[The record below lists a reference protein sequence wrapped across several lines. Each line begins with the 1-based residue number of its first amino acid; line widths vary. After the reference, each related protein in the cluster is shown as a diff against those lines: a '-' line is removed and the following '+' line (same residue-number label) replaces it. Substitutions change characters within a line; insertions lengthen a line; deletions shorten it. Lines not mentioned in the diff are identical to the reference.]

1 MPVFPHRPAG
11 QHDNLKYFAEVF
23 WWILSIAWLL
33 FKRLPKWARVLFTG
47 WVVIWLFNG
56 TSKDSDR
63 TVRRVKIEKVATAST
78 TPEPPSAKIP
88 TDAAATAIKNVANEL
103 VRSIA
108 KEVSEAAGAGRLAL
122 VPFDFAVTDPAAK
135 KFSGDLFGRVFGR
148 LVLAK
153 PGRVFVQPP
162 GDPSAGDSTLCAQA
176 AEGNV
181 TRLVI
186 ARLEPTAPEP
196 THGVR
201 LLDTA
206 DVTSV

>member
-153 PGRVFVQPP
+153 PGRV
-162 GDPSAGDSTLCAQA
+162 
-176 AEGNV
+176 
-181 TRLVI
+181 
-186 ARLEPTAPEP
+186 
-196 THGVR
+196 
-201 LLDTA
+201 
-206 DVTSV
+206 SV